1 MGKLWQDVRYSF
13 RLLWKDKGFAAIA
26 VLTLALGIGANT
38 AIFSVVDATLL
49 RPLPYRDPDRLVHL
63 WETSPQQQQFA
74 EREASYPDFLDWKEQ
89 NRVFEGVGGYS
100 RRSFTLTGRDA
111 PDLLR
116 GVAVTDGFFQVL
128 GVEPVAGRSF
138 QAGEDRPGAEPLVLL
153 GHDTWRRRFN
163 TDPQV
168 VGQTLTLNGN
178 SHRVVGILPASF
190 QFAPAGEADVWVPLN
205 PNEQQRTRRF
215 MHWLNVVG
223 RLKPGV
229 SVEQAKAD
237 MDTIARRIAGAYPD
251 SHTGTSVR
259 VVGLHEQIVG
269 KLKPILYVLLGTVCF
284 VLLIACANVANLLLA
299 RSAARQKEIAIRAAL
314 GAGRGRLL
322 RQLLTESTVL
332 ALAGGAAGALLASW
346 GVDLLVA
353 RLPEAQ
359 LSSMPYLRG
368 LSSNPNVLAF
378 TSVISLLTGVV
389 FGLAPALQASK
400 LNLQDSLKEG
410 GRTSS
415 AATHQRLRNLF
426 VVSEIALALLLLV
439 GAGLVLK
446 SLSRLL
452 EVRPGFNP
460 DNVLTM
466 RVPLPPDK
474 YPEDGHLVSFH
485 GQLLGRLE
493 TLPGVKGVATVSV
506 IPLTG
511 GNTSRFIAE
520 GRPAPPP
527 GSELNANIRDITPNY
542 FEVMDV
548 PLLRGRPFSEQ
559 DKADSPAVVIVN
571 QTFADRLFPGEDAVG
586 KRLLLP
592 SVQRPPIEIVGVVAD
607 EKVTALD
614 AATTPVVYGPFQQD
628 PDRTLS
634 VVVRTSADPGGVFG
648 AVRGE
653 IRSLDPNLPVYDIR
667 TMQQVIDR
675 SPSIFLRRYPAFL
688 ISTFAAVALVLAV
701 IGIYGVISY
710 TVTQRTHEIGLRMA
724 LGAQSGDVL
733 RMVLWQGLKLILLGL
748 AAGLAAA
755 FALTRLMSNL
765 LFGVSATDPLT
776 FTGISLLLTAV
787 AALACYLPARRAT
800 KVDPMVALRY
810 E

>member
-1 MGKLWQDVRYSF
+1 MGTLWQDLRYSF
-13 RLLWKDKGFAAIA
+13 RMLWKDKAFAAVAI
-26 VLTLALGIGANT
+26 LTLALGIGANT
-38 AIFSVVDATLL
+38 AIFTVVDATLL

-63 WETSPQQQQFA
+63 WETDAQQQQFA
-74 EREASYPDFLDWKEQ
+74 EREASYPDYLDWKEQ
-89 NRVFEGVGGYS
+89 NRVFDGVAGYS
-100 RRSFTLTGRDA
+100 RRSFTLTGRDT

-116 GVAVTDGFFQVL
+116 GAAVTDGFFQVL
-128 GVEPVAGRSF
+128 GVQPVAGRSF
-138 QAGEDRPGAEPLVLL
+138 AAGEDRPGAELLVML
-153 GHDTWRRRFN
+153 GHDIWRRRFN
-163 TDPQV
+163 SDPRI
-168 VGQTLTLNGN
+168 VGQPLTLNGA
-178 SHRVVGILPASF
+178 SYRVVGVLPANF
-190 QFAPAGEADVWVPLN
+190 QFAPANEADVWVPLN
-205 PNEQQRTRRF
+205 PNEQQLSRRF
-215 MHWLNVVG
+215 MHWLKVVA

-229 SVEQAKAD
+229 SVEQAEAD
-237 MDTIARRIAGAYPD
+237 MDNIARRIAEAHAD

-269 KLKPILYVLLGTVCF
+269 NLKPILYVLLGTVCF

-314 GAGRGRLL
+314 GAGQGRLL

-332 ALAGGAAGALLASW
+332 ALAGGVAGALLASW

-359 LSSMPYLRG
+359 LISMPYLRG
-368 LSSNPNVLAF
+368 LSLNPNVLVF
-378 TSVISLLTGVV
+378 TSVISLVTGVV
-389 FGLAPALQASK
+389 FGLAPALQSTK
-400 LNLQDSLKEG
+400 LSLQDSLKEG

-415 AATHQRLRNLF
+415 AATHQRLRSLF
-426 VVSEIALALLLLV
+426 VISEIALALLLLV

-446 SLSRLL
+446 SFVRLL

-460 DNVLTM
+460 DNLLTM
-466 RVPLPPDK
+466 RVPLPATK
-474 YPEDGHLVSFH
+474 YPEDGNLVAFH
-485 GQLLGRLE
+485 RELLGRLE
-493 TLPGVKGVATVSV
+493 TLPGVEGVATVSV

-527 GSELNANIRDITPNY
+527 GAELHANIRDITPNY

-559 DKADSPAVVIVN
+559 DTADSPTVVIVN
-571 QTFADRLFPGEDAVG
+571 QTFANRLFPGEDAVG

-592 SVQRPPIEIVGVVAD
+592 SVQTPPIEIVGVVAD
-607 EKVTALD
+607 EKVTTLD
-614 AATTPVVYGPFQQD
+614 AATTPVVYGPFLQD

-634 VVVRTSADPGGVFG
+634 LVVRTSADPNGVIG
-648 AVRGE
+648 AVRGQ
-653 IRSLDPNLPVYDIR
+653 IQSLDPNLPVYDIR

-688 ISTFAAVALVLAV
+688 IGTFAAVALVLAV

-724 LGAQSGDVL
+724 LGAQPGDVL
-733 RMVLWQGLKLILLGL
+733 RMVLGQGLKLVLLGL

-755 FALTRLMSNL
+755 FALTRLMSSL
-765 LFGVSATDPLT
+765 LFGVSATDPVT
-776 FTGISLLLTAV
+776 FVGISLLLTAV
-787 AALACYLPARRAT
+787 AFLACYVPARRAT